1 MLDEI
6 IIGNEKITM
15 PLEDIPIEQIDL
27 DRENPRIRYRLG
39 LQTDRPLDEVILGLP
54 EVRALRK
61 DIQLNGRLRERIIV
75 QRKKDGRYKVIECNV
90 RATCCRSLHN
100 TEPTDSRWQKVPARI
115 LPEDIDE
122 KKIAILLS
130 DLHVAQKIT
139 WNAHEKAGQV
149 YRMVHDLGMTYDDV
163 AIYMRQGKST
173 VTRLYHAYA
182 FMVENYLPLYPEKAE
197 GKWSFFDELFRSK
210 DLKEE
215 MKQNADFSEQFCNWV
230 GEGRLR
236 KGIEMRDLPKILAN
250 STARER
256 FEQGKKETAFAD
268 AMTSLEKADP
278 EHGSDFFKQLAKM
291 RDNLTSAAQVKE
303 ILRIRSDKKARAK
316 VVETY
321 EALVDFMRL
330 ADVEIPPLDDEVKQA
345 AE

>member
-139 WNAHEKAGQV
+139 
-149 YRMVHDLGMTYDDV
+149 
-163 AIYMRQGKST
+163 
-173 VTRLYHAYA
+173 
-182 FMVENYLPLYPEKAE
+182 
-197 GKWSFFDELFRSK
+197 
-210 DLKEE
+210 
-215 MKQNADFSEQFCNWV
+215 
-230 GEGRLR
+230 
-236 KGIEMRDLPKILAN
+236 
-250 STARER
+250 
-256 FEQGKKETAFAD
+256 
-268 AMTSLEKADP
+268 
-278 EHGSDFFKQLAKM
+278 
-291 RDNLTSAAQVKE
+291 
-303 ILRIRSDKKARAK
+303 
-316 VVETY
+316 
-321 EALVDFMRL
+321 
-330 ADVEIPPLDDEVKQA
+330 
-345 AE
+345 